1 LNNFGCYSY
10 GPKAIST
17 VKKPIKI
24 IRESD
29 ISLEPW
35 LDYEDEMI
43 MQLSKKYGK
52 NAWLLEHSL
61 VLYYG
66 GQQKIRSSRQIRERL
81 LNLSHINHDSENN
94 DIIEYSPE
102 NFSIMNFN
110 RIQKLSCL
118 ILSKSD
124 RNSDDLILDNEQ
136 FDQDL
141 PDLKRSL
148 HDLNSQSS
156 ENENLNNT
164 EILPTNLNLNIQ
176 YAPPFEIFKKT
187 KICR

>member
-1 LNNFGCYSY
+1 MFADFKDTQDY
-10 GPKAIST
+10 GFR
-17 VKKPIKI
+17 VY
-24 IRESD
+24 R
-29 ISLEPW
+29 
-35 LDYEDEMI
+35 LDDSNMQDVYYTPTQYE
-43 MQLSKKYGK
+43 QGK
-52 NAWLLEHSL
+52 LDLLEDNI
-61 VLYYG
+61 
-66 GQQKIRSSRQIRERL
+66 K
-81 LNLSHINHDSENN
+81 
-94 DIIEYSPE
+94 P
-102 NFSIMNFN
+102 
-110 RIQKLSCL
+110 
-118 ILSKSD
+118 D

-187 KICR
+187 IFFIKIFKGNRNIVIKIS